1 MLKHDN
7 TVTES
12 VDSVPVTDKE
22 QDDNAFYLSVIK
34 DIILWIEHNLDKSLQ
49 LDVVAERS
57 GYTKWYF
64 QRIFKRFTDMT
75 LAGYI
80 RRRRLTKAATELR
93 LTTQNIGDIA
103 LKYQFDSQQSFARR
117 FKAVFNMTPTEY
129 RRNPNWDLTT
139 LQPPVQLEMPPL
151 PQPDIIMLD
160 DIPVMEKGYHYQSP
174 LDEIGHL
181 HEEIRSTFWRDF
193 IRLVSPDLP
202 YCYVRTAYDSTADK
216 PESIAIGYHIGV
228 DDPAFIVQENELTP
242 AVINC
247 GKYAKFHF
255 DGLFRDYRDFTFNV
269 YLYALPQLG
278 LCRRPGLDIEKYTR
292 TEAITDNPPEHLCV
306 NYYIP
311 VL

>member
-93 LTTQNIGDIA
+93 LTTQNTDESPNDF
-103 LKYQFDSQQSFARR
+103 YQ
-117 FKAVFNMTPTEY
+117 N
-129 RRNPNWDLTT
+129 
-139 LQPPVQLEMPPL
+139 
-151 PQPDIIMLD
+151 
-160 DIPVMEKGYHYQSP
+160 H
-174 LDEIGHL
+174 
-181 HEEIRSTFWRDF
+181 
-193 IRLVSPDLP
+193 
-202 YCYVRTAYDSTADK
+202 
-216 PESIAIGYHIGV
+216 
-228 DDPAFIVQENELTP
+228 
-242 AVINC
+242 
-247 GKYAKFHF
+247 
-255 DGLFRDYRDFTFNV
+255 
-269 YLYALPQLG
+269 
-278 LCRRPGLDIEKYTR
+278 
-292 TEAITDNPPEHLCV
+292 
-306 NYYIP
+306 
-311 VL
+311 